1 MTDLVQVVAI
11 VVSALLLVLVVE
23 LVRRRQL
30 TEEYALIWIVCAVA
44 LLVLSV
50 RREIL
55 HVVARWLDVHYPPAL
70 LVLVLFG
77 FVFLA
82 SLHFSVVIS
91 RQRRQIE
98 RLVEET
104 AILSAQL
111 RELSDDITR
120 ATAGDRG
127 EPAVHRSR

>member
-1 MTDLVQVVAI
+1 MTDLIQVVSI
-11 VVSALLLVLVVE
+11 VVSVALLALVIE
-23 LVRRRQL
+23 LVRRRLL
-30 TEEYALIWIVCAVA
+30 TEEYAFVWIACAVA

-55 HVVARWLDVHYPPAL
+55 HTVARRLDVHYPPAL
-70 LVLVLFG
+70 LLLILFG

-98 RLVEET
+98 RLVEEM
-104 AILSAQL
+104 AILSAQM
-111 RELSDDITR
+111 REFRPRSAYILDDEAADQTTR
-120 ATAGDRG
+120 
-127 EPAVHRSR
+127 V